1 MKVVWKTGD
10 RLSMKKRCVLYL
22 FFTSEAKAVGS
33 LFYASGS
40 IGGEA
45 VSFVRIKSDNG
56 FDQSDCADRDQV
68 FGIFFGILIFL
79 ITCATSLRLRS
90 IRMCFASRSPSV
102 YFRI

>member
-10 RLSMKKRCVLYL
+10 RRSMKKKVCLLLL
-22 FFTSEAKAVGS
+22 FSQVKPKRWGRF
-33 LFYASGS
+33 FYASGS

-68 FGIFFGILIFL
+68 FGIFFGILIFFDY
-79 ITCATSLRLRS
+79 
-90 IRMCFASRSPSV
+90 MCDKS
-102 YFRI
+102 